1 MGTGPVVQPPTGNA
15 VPEPAS
21 LALVIGGAM
30 AMGAAARRRRKA

>member
-1 MGTGPVVQPPTGNA
+1 M
-15 VPEPAS
+15 PEPAS